1 MDFNCL
7 TPSIVFQEVPGEISL
22 CFSIT
27 GCKVGCKGCH
37 STDLWNEKHGNPL
50 TNASFTRWIDKY
62 QGLISCVLFFGGE
75 WQSDVLI
82 EKLQIAKENR
92 LKTCLY
98 SGEKYVDMAISDHL
112 DFLKTGRW
120 VAELGG
126 LDSPSTNQI
135 FMDLKSGK
143 KLNNQF
149 IPPNVNESLNTTY
162 LTHST
167 NSIYQKQGAENV
179 AA

>member
-1 MDFNCL
+1 MAFNSL
-7 TPSIVFQEVPGEISL
+7 LPSIVFQEVPGEISL

-27 GCKVGCKGCH
+27 GCRVGCKGCH
-37 STDLWNEKHGNPL
+37 STDLWNEAHGTAL
-50 TNASFTRWIDKY
+50 TNSGFSKWIERY

-75 WQSDVLI
+75 WQADALI
-82 EKLQIAKENR
+82 EKLQIAKAYG

-98 SGEKYVDMAISDHL
+98 SGEKYVDMGISNHL

-126 LDSPSTNQI
+126 LDSPSSNQV
-135 FMDLKSGK
+135 FRDLRTGK
-143 KLNNQF
+143 TLNHLF
-149 IPPNVNESLNTTY
+149 ITPSNNNSL
-162 LTHST
+162 S
-167 NSIYQKQGAENV
+167 GAENV